1 MLEIIISTIFVIS
14 PQDST
19 SIPFDITILFDPPLA
34 GESIIVYLD
43 EKPLS
48 GEINSGYF
56 FSETNNLSK
65 GKHNLKVITEKETEE
80 LSFSVIETEEE
91 IPFIFTGNLSIGN
104 QNTYFSDS
112 SYAGQNEAL
121 MGLDFSVY
129 KDKNS
134 LRASLYHDP
143 EYQTDWYPYLSY
155 LREKTYLEAGYIS
168 PYLNEL
174 TIYSPG
180 GFGLSGEISAGKF
193 SFFPIILYS
202 DNYDTL
208 FAEYPRWLLGGKT
221 TFKKDPFLVGFTAF
235 YGVDDTSN
243 ITDFI
248 IADPQRSLVLS
259 GESELQINP
268 VFSVGTKAAF
278 SKGNPNLYEDST
290 LTGKAF
296 EGKIIYESNLN
307 NIEVGIRTVDE
318 GYLTLG
324 NSYLYTGKISAFA
337 NGAYEIESFS
347 TYFDY
352 LAYEEND
359 TWGISLNQSFK
370 WYIHDYFSPLGEY
383 EWAKYP
389 EFYDEKYRYLGLGFE
404 SILGPFHMENTA
416 GHEKT
421 TYIEE
426 TSSFRILSNFSLYL
440 EKHIL
445 TFGVYIYTYNEN
457 ASFDLTVDAII
468 SFGSFGNININYYP
482 CLSNGYREHLLRIT
496 YEYDF

>member
-1 MLEIIISTIFVIS
+1 MLEIIISAIFIIS

-34 GESIIVYLD
+34 SESLLVVLDGE
-43 EKPLS
+43 PLG
-48 GEINSGYF
+48 GEIDLGYF
-56 FSETNNLSK
+56 FSEINNLSK
-65 GKHNLKVITEKETEE
+65 GKHNIKVTTEKETEE
-80 LSFSVIETEEE
+80 LSFTVTEEKE
-91 IPFIFTGNLSIGN
+91 ESPFIFTGNLSIGN
-104 QNTYFSDS
+104 QNSYFADS
-112 SYAGQNEAL
+112 SYAEKNEAL
-121 MGLDFSVY
+121 LGLDFSVY

-143 EYQTDWYPYLSY
+143 GYQTNWYPYLSY
-155 LREKTYLEAGYIS
+155 LREVTYLEAGYIS

-180 GFGLSGEISAGKF
+180 GFGLFGEISAGKF
-193 SFFPIILYS
+193 SFIPIILYS

-221 TFKKDPFLVGFTAF
+221 TFKKGPFLVGLTAF

-248 IADPQRSLVLS
+248 IADPQQSLVLS
-259 GESELQINP
+259 GESELQINQI
-268 VFSVGTKAAF
+268 FSVGAKAAF
-278 SKGNPNLYEDST
+278 SSGNPNLYEDST

-307 NIEVGIRTVDE
+307 NIEVGFRTVDE

-324 NSYLYTGKISAFA
+324 NAYLYTGRISAFA
-337 NGAYEIESFS
+337 NGAYEIEPFS

-359 TWGISLNQSFK
+359 IWGISLNQSFK

-389 EFYDEKYRYLGLGFE
+389 EFYDEKYRYIGLGFE
-404 SILGPFHMENTA
+404 SILGPFHMESTA
-416 GHEKT
+416 GQEKT
-421 TYIEE
+421 SYIEE
-426 TSSFRILSNFSLYL
+426 TTSFRIVSNISWYL
-440 EKHIL
+440 EKHVL
-445 TFGVYIYTYNEN
+445 SFGVYSYTYSEST
-457 ASFDLTVDAII
+457 SFDLTLDAIV

-482 CLSNGYREHLLRIT
+482 CLSNGYSEHMLRII